1 MVLAFA
7 LIGQP
12 ALCKLKC
19 NFHDGE
25 INMTGNRLGL
35 EQATL
40 GGGCFWCLEAVF
52 ELVQGVQQVVSG
64 YSAGQTSDPNYEQIC
79 TGQSGHAEVVQITF
93 DPQVISYKTLLE
105 IFFTIHDPTTLN
117 RQGND
122 RGTQYRSI
130 ILAHDANQKAIAQT
144 VVQEISD
151 SGIWGAPLVTQL
163 QMLERFYPAED
174 YHQGYYRGHPNQG
187 YCMLVV
193 APKVLKFRE
202 KFRSQLKRT

>member
-1 MVLAFA
+1 
-7 LIGQP
+7 
-12 ALCKLKC
+12 
-19 NFHDGE
+19 
-25 INMTGNRLGL
+25 MTGNRLGL

-52 ELVQGVQQVVSG
+52 EQVQGVQQVVSG
-64 YSAGQTSDPNYEQIC
+64 YSAGQTPDPNYEQIC
-79 TGQSGHAEVVQITF
+79 TGQTGHAEVVQITF
-93 DPQVISYKTLLE
+93 DPQVVSYQTLLE

-130 ILAHDANQKAIAQT
+130 ILYHDANQKAIAQA
-144 VVQEISD
+144 VLQKIGN

-163 QMLERFYPAED
+163 QALERFYPAED

-193 APKVLKFRE
+193 APKVVKFRE
-202 KFRSQLKRT
+202 KYRSLLKNTEPKS